1 VPIYIPILAILAL
14 KLSYLLTAEPV
25 AGWDTA
31 PHLYLTHLMSGYL
44 LEGNLSGWDDN
55 WYAGYPAFSLYP
67 PLGYLVLLIPWI
79 VSFGVIPV
87 TLSFNLMLYVLPF
100 ILLVSA
106 IYIGEKRGSPILGF
120 LAATGYLLIPGI
132 LGNFGNGLYGF
143 LVIGNVHGLT
153 GFILLL
159 FLFDE
164 LFGKCRVLA
173 LTILSSILILTHL
186 LSAVFFIAVYA
197 IKLCFWSEK
206 KSLILAGILTLAITS
221 FWTIPF
227 LKLLPFSSGEM
238 IGSFKDPLFLL
249 FSDLSPE
256 HLRRYLLI
264 FNKLN
269 IWEILSGLP
278 WVSLLVAVIFLSY
291 IKRYGFNALA
301 LVFVFA
307 LILIPRNIFTEFT
320 NTAIHY
326 YRFGPMLWVFVILM
340 ATRTN
345 IKGWLLAPGI
355 ILILLFRFDLI
366 TPTKLDPHI
375 PFPGTL
381 SSASGKK
388 VADNLVQY
396 FKDNPPKGRVIEE
409 VVSSNLSYFGSPHIF
424 STRLPLE
431 LGIKMGTGLLA
442 ESALCSEAFQA
453 PLAALTMH
461 EIWGG
466 GGRWLNKSFMLQPS
480 SIQIQRL
487 QFLGVSHVI
496 VSSTRGKRI
505 FSRFKEIKK
514 VFNSSAI
521 EVFELP
527 KREFFLAPY
536 RLEVLEGD
544 KFEVARSIFFNQY
557 LFKAPPVMNPQ
568 DIDIKGVFLVP
579 GMTEREEV
587 EMRKEKLKGLDVI
600 TAYGA
605 IDRLK
610 IELKGEISISKKEAF
625 RKDGALVPPCFKL
638 G

>member
-1 VPIYIPILAILAL
+1 MLIYIPILAILSF
-14 KLSYLLTAEPV
+14 KLSYLLTSDPV
-25 AGWDTA
+25 GGWDTV
-31 PHLYLTHLMSGYL
+31 PHLYLTHLMSSYL
-44 LEGNLSGWDDN
+44 LEGRISGWDEN

-67 PLGYLVLLIPWI
+67 PLGYIVLLIPWI

-87 TLSFNLMLYVLPF
+87 TLSFNLMLYALPF
-100 ILLVSA
+100 ILLVSS

-159 FLFDE
+159 FLSDE
-164 LFGKCRVLA
+164 LFGKCRVLV
-173 LTILSSILILTHL
+173 LTILSSLLILTHL
-186 LSAVFFIAVYA
+186 LSAVFFFVVCA
-197 IKLCFWSEK
+197 IKLFFWPDK
-206 KSLILAGILTLAITS
+206 KSLFFTAILTLAITS

-264 FNKLN
+264 FNKLK

-278 WVSLLVAVIFLSY
+278 WITLLVAVIFLSY

-326 YRFGPMLWVFVILM
+326 YRFSPMLWVFVILM

-345 IKGWLLAPGI
+345 INGWFLAPGI

-366 TPTKLDPHI
+366 NPTKLDPHI

-396 FKDNPPKGRVIEE
+396 FKDNPPSGRVIEE

-442 ESALCSEAFQA
+442 ESAFCNEAFQA
-453 PLAALTMH
+453 PLAALSRH

-505 FSRFKEIKK
+505 FSRFKEINK
-514 VFNSSAI
+514 VFSSSAI

-527 KREFFLAPY
+527 KREFFASPY
-536 RLEVLEGD
+536 RLEILEGN

-557 LFKAPPVMNPQ
+557 LFKTPPILDPQ

-579 GMTEREEV
+579 GMTEREVVMKRIQE
-587 EMRKEKLKGLDVI
+587 LQGLDIV

-610 IELKGEISISKKEAF
+610 IELKGEIPIREREAF
-625 RKDGALVPPCFKL
+625 RKDGSLVPPCFKL